1 MSEEFDGGEAIL
13 EAFRNLGVDYIIS
26 SPGSEWPPV
35 WEALARQRTNEI
47 DGPKYI
53 DCWHESLAVSM
64 AMGYTRYTGRLQ
76 AVLLHAGVGPLQG
89 SMSIYGATQG
99 EVPMLVCSGGSI
111 SYGENPEFDPG
122 PQWVRNH
129 AIVGSPSRLIEP
141 LVKWSGQANN
151 PHILYE
157 TVSRAGEL
165 AQRVPKGPAYLH
177 VPLEIMLEKWPL
189 PDKAAKVAPSPKTQ
203 PDPAD
208 VSRVAQLI
216 ASSKMPIIVSET
228 SGQETAAFTALQE
241 LADLASIPVVESGT
255 PTYGNFPNDHPLH
268 MGFDIKPHLE
278 NCDLFLVVGS
288 SVPWYPPHAGPTNG
302 TVVVIDENP
311 IKGYMTY
318 QNLQADHY
326 LDGNVA
332 SSLRLLIE
340 TLKLTWS
347 AQGPGDSSAFQDRRR
362 HWEAEHN
369 RIFDSYRSAA
379 MATKDERPID
389 PAWLCAAISDVM
401 PENAIY
407 VEETITHRQT
417 IQRHISWNQPQ
428 SYFHP
433 SGGLGMGLG
442 QALGVKL
449 AAPER
454 PVMAL
459 MGDGSFLYNPIVP
472 ALGAAKEV
480 GLPILIVVFNNGN
493 YSAMKGSHLDFYPEG
508 VAANTGIYHG
518 VNITGPDYST
528 LLQPFGGHGER
539 VEDPAEVKP
548 ALERAL
554 AAVNSGQTA
563 LLDVVLSR

>member
-1 MSEEFDGGEAIL
+1 MSENYDGGEAVL

-47 DGPKYI
+47 DGPKYL
-53 DCWHESLAVSM
+53 DCWHESLAVAM

-111 SYGENPEFDPG
+111 SYGETPDFDPG

-129 AIVGSPSRLIEP
+129 GIVGSPSRLMDP
-141 LVKWSGQANN
+141 LVKWSGQVNS
-151 PHILYE
+151 PHTLYE
-157 TVSRAGEL
+157 SVSRAGEL

-177 VPLEIMLEKWPL
+177 VPLEIMLETWPL
-189 PDKAAKVAPSPKTQ
+189 PSKATKVASLSKTR

-208 VSRVAQLI
+208 VARVAQLI
-216 ASSKMPIIVSET
+216 ASSKNPIIVSEAG
-228 SGQETAAFTALQE
+228 GQEVDAFTALQE
-241 LADLASIPVVESGT
+241 LADLASIPVVEPGT

-278 NCDLFLVVGS
+278 SSDLFLVVGS
-288 SVPWYPPHAGPTNG
+288 SVPWYPPNAGPSDG

-326 LDGNVA
+326 LEGNVA
-332 SSLRLLIE
+332 ASLGLLVE
-340 TLKLTWS
+340 TLK
-347 AQGPGDSSAFQDRRR
+347 AQGPCESSSLQERRR
-362 HWEAEHN
+362 RWESEHN
-369 RIFDSYRSAA
+369 RIFDGYRSAA
-379 MATKDERPID
+379 MAAKDEQPID
-389 PAWLCAAISDVM
+389 PAWLCATISEVM

-449 AAPER
+449 AAAER
-454 PVMAL
+454 PVVAL
-459 MGDGSFLYNPIVP
+459 VGDGSFLYNPVVP
-472 ALGAAKEV
+472 ALGAAKEI
-480 GLPILIVVFNNGN
+480 GLPVLIVVFNNGT
-493 YSAMKGSHLDFYPEG
+493 YSAMKGSHLDFYPQG
-508 VAANTGIYHG
+508 VAAKTGAFHG
-518 VNITGPDYST
+518 VDISGPDYST
-528 LLQPFGGHGER
+528 LVQPFGGHGER
-539 VEDPAEVKP
+539 VEDPAVVKP
-548 ALERAL
+548 ALDRAL

>member
-1 MSEEFDGGEAIL
+1 VSENYDGGEAIL

-35 WEALARQRTNEI
+35 WEALARQRANEI

-53 DCWHESLAVSM
+53 DCWHESLAVAM

-111 SYGENPEFDPG
+111 TYGEDPEFDPG

-129 AIVGSPSRLIEP
+129 GIVGGPSRLIDP
-141 LVKWSGQANN
+141 LVKWSGQVNS
-151 PHILYE
+151 PHTLYE

-177 VPLEIMLEKWPL
+177 VPLEIMLEKWPM
-189 PDKAAKVAPSPKTQ
+189 PDKAAKVAPQPKTQ

-208 VSRVAQLI
+208 VARIARLI
-216 ASSKMPIIVSET
+216 AASKRPIIVSET
-228 SGQETAAFTALQE
+228 SGEDTTAFAALQE
-241 LADLASIPVVESGT
+241 LADLASIPVVEPGT
-255 PTYGNFPNDHPLH
+255 PTYANFPNNHPLH
-268 MGFDIKPHLE
+268 MGFDIKPHVE
-278 NCDLFLVVGS
+278 TCDLFLVVGS

-326 LDGNVA
+326 LEGNIA

-340 TLKLTWS
+340 ALK
-347 AQGPGDSSAFQDRRR
+347 AQDPGESSVLQDRRQ
-362 HWEAEHN
+362 HWESEHN
-369 RIFDSYRSAA
+369 RIFDGYRSAA
-379 MATKDERPID
+379 AAVKDERPID
-389 PAWLCAAISDVM
+389 PVWLCAAISDVM

-407 VEETITHRQT
+407 VEETITHRQP
-417 IQRHISWNQPQ
+417 IQRHISWSQAQ

-454 PVMAL
+454 PVLAL
-459 MGDGSFLYNPIVP
+459 VGDGSFLYNPIVP
-472 ALGAAKEV
+472 ALGAAKEI

-493 YSAMKGSHLDFYPEG
+493 YSAMKGSHLDFYPQG
-508 VAANTGIYHG
+508 VAANTGIFHG
-518 VNITGPDYST
+518 VNISGPDYST
-528 LLQPFGGHGER
+528 LIQPFGGYGER

-554 AAVNSGQTA
+554 AAVSSGQTA

>member
-1 MSEEFDGGEAIL
+1 MSEVYDGGEAIL

-89 SMSIYGATQG
+89 AMSIYGATQG
-99 EVPMLVCSGGSI
+99 EVPMLVCSGGSN
-111 SYGENPEFDPG
+111 SYGEDPEFDPG

-129 AIVGSPSRLIEP
+129 SIVGSPSKLIDP
-141 LVKWSGQANN
+141 LVKWSGQANS
-151 PHILYE
+151 PHTLYE

-177 VPLEIMLEKWPL
+177 VPLETMLAKWPL

-208 VSRVAQLI
+208 VARVAQLI
-216 ASSKMPIIVSET
+216 ASSKSPIIVSET
-228 SGQETAAFTALQE
+228 SGQETAAFAALQE

-255 PTYGNFPNDHPLH
+255 PTYANFPKSHTLH
-268 MGFDIKPHLE
+268 MGFDIKPHIDS
-278 NCDLFLVVGS
+278 CDLFLVVGS
-288 SVPWYPPHAGPTNG
+288 SVPWYPPHAGPSNG

-318 QNLQADHY
+318 QNLHADHY
-326 LDGNVA
+326 LEGNVA
-332 SSLRLLIE
+332 FSLSLLIE
-340 TLKLTWS
+340 ALK
-347 AQGPGDSSAFQDRRR
+347 AQGPGETAALQERRR
-362 HWEAEHN
+362 NWESEHS
-369 RIFDSYRSAA
+369 RIFDGYRSAA
-379 MATKDERPID
+379 MAAKDEQPID

-401 PENAIY
+401 PENAVY

-417 IQRHISWNQPQ
+417 IQRHISWSQPQ

-454 PVMAL
+454 PVLAL
-459 MGDGSFLYNPIVP
+459 VGDGSFLYNPIVP
-472 ALGAAKEV
+472 ALGAAKEI

-493 YSAMKGSHLDFYPEG
+493 YSAMKGSHLDFYPDG
-508 VAANTGIYHG
+508 VSASTGLFHG
-518 VNITGPDYST
+518 VNISGPDYSS
-528 LLQPFGGHGER
+528 LIHPFGGHGER
-539 VEDPAEVKP
+539 VEDPAMVKP
-548 ALERAL
+548 ALKRAL
-554 AAVNSGQTA
+554 AAINSGQTA

>member
-1 MSEEFDGGEAIL
+1 MSEVYDGGEAVL

-35 WEALARQRTNEI
+35 WEALARQQTDEI

-76 AVLLHAGVGPLQG
+76 AVLLHSGVGPLQG
-89 SMSIYGATQG
+89 AMSIYSATQG

-129 AIVGSPSRLIEP
+129 GVVGSPSKLIDP
-141 LVKWSGQANN
+141 LVKWSGQANS

-165 AQRVPKGPAYLH
+165 AQRVPKGPAFLH

-189 PDKAAKVAPSPKTQ
+189 PAKAAKVAPSPNTQ
-203 PDPAD
+203 PDPVD
-208 VSRVAQLI
+208 VARVAQLI
-216 ASSKMPIIVSET
+216 SSSRSPIIVSET
-228 SGQETAAFTALQE
+228 SGQENAAFAALQE
-241 LADLASIPVVESGT
+241 LADLACIPVVESGT
-255 PTYGNFPNDHPLH
+255 PTNANFPKDHPLH
-268 MGFDIKPHLE
+268 MGFDIKPHVE
-278 NCDLFLVVGS
+278 RCDLFLVVGS

-326 LDGNVA
+326 LEGNIA

-340 TLKLTWS
+340 ALK
-347 AQGPGDSSAFQDRRR
+347 AQDPGESSVLQDRRQ
-362 HWEAEHN
+362 HWESEHN
-369 RIFDSYRSAA
+369 RIFDGYRSAA
-379 MATKDERPID
+379 AAVKDERPID
-389 PAWLCAAISDVM
+389 PVWLCAAISDVM

-407 VEETITHRQT
+407 VEETITHRQP
-417 IQRHISWNQPQ
+417 IQRHISWSQAQ

-454 PVMAL
+454 PVLAL
-459 MGDGSFLYNPIVP
+459 VGDGSFLYNPIVP
-472 ALGAAKEV
+472 ALGAAKEI

-493 YSAMKGSHLDFYPEG
+493 YSAMKGSHLDFYPQG
-508 VAANTGIYHG
+508 VAANTGIFHG
-518 VNITGPDYST
+518 VNISGPDYST
-528 LLQPFGGHGER
+528 LIQPFGGYGER

-554 AAVNSGQTA
+554 AAVSSGQTA